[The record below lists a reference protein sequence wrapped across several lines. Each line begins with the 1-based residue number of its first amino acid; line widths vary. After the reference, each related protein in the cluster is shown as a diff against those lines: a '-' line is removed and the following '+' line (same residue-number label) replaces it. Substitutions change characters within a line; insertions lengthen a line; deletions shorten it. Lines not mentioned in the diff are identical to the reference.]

1 MGLANNI
8 DWSKGEAAM
17 QDFNYQ
23 LLQMGIN
30 VDESSA
36 EWQNMLN
43 AMQNM
48 NTSVVHRDL
57 DSIRAQIVEIN
68 NIAQNV
74 EMGSIISDEDY

>member
-1 MGLANNI
+1 MGLANKI
-8 DWSKGEAAM
+8 DWSQGEAAM

-36 EWQNMLN
+36 EWQNMLT

-57 DSIRAQIVEIN
+57 DSIRNQIVEIDK
-68 NIAQNV
+68 IAKNV
-74 EMGSIISDEDY
+74 EMGSVISDEDY